1 MKKVVCLLLIAA
13 MLTAMSVSV
22 FADSAAYIRYIAS
35 GKAVAGSAT
44 HTSNT
49 NVTVK
54 QTSNVNTET
63 GEVGP
68 TIYYTARKSN
78 TTSGSSICDTISIS
92 GSSGT
97 RSGAYTS
104 IPTSGST
111 VYLVVQ
117 PATAA
122 TTGQWE
128 IAGTWNP

>member
-1 MKKVVCLLLIAA
+1 MKKVVSLLLIAA
-13 MLTAMSVSV
+13 MLTVMSVSV
-22 FADSAAYIRYIAS
+22 FADNAAYIRYIAS
-35 GKAVAGSAT
+35 GKAVAGSAK
-44 HTSNT
+44 HTSST

-63 GEVGP
+63 GAVGP
-68 TIYYTARKSN
+68 MIYYTARKRN
-78 TTSGSSICDTISIS
+78 TTSGSSICNTISIS
-92 GSSGT
+92 SNNVPKSGE
-97 RSGAYTS
+97 YTDT
-104 IPTSGST
+104 PNPGST